1 MLEGK
6 ARTLKELG
14 MGKKP
19 NAAVPLTPEEEE
31 ELWARGHLGYNSPT
45 SLVPTMWFLF
55 TQQFW
60 MRAVQEHTSMT
71 VKDFKFVNG
80 EYVEFL
86 ESLTKTRQ
94 GGLHHKQRPTNPK
107 MFAIG
112 GPRCLYTY
120 TIFISPSDRS
130 KREKR

>member
-1 MLEGK
+1 
-6 ARTLKELG
+6 
-14 MGKKP
+14 
-19 NAAVPLTPEEEE
+19 
-31 ELWARGHLGYNSPT
+31 
-45 SLVPTMWFLF
+45 
-55 TQQFW
+55 

-86 ESLTKTRQ
+86 ESLTKTRK

-112 GPRCLYTY
+112 GPRCPYYLYSIYLSKQPIEMRTSGRLY
-120 TIFISPSDRS
+120 LTPKQGQTFSKIQDEWFTRNSTGKTPSQES
-130 KREKR
+130 

>member
-1 MLEGK
+1 
-6 ARTLKELG
+6 
-14 MGKKP
+14 
-19 NAAVPLTPEEEE
+19 
-31 ELWARGHLGYNSPT
+31 
-45 SLVPTMWFLF
+45 
-55 TQQFW
+55 
-60 MRAVQEHTSMT
+60 MRAVQEHTSIT

-112 GPRCLYTY
+112 GPPCPYYLYNLY
-120 TIFISPSDRS
+120 LSSDLS
-130 KREKR
+130 KCEPAGDSI